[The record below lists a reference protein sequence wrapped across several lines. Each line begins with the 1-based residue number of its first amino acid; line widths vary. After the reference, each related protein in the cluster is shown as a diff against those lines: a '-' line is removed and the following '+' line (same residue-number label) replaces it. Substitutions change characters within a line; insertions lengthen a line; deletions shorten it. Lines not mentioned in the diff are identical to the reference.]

1 MNSETGPTTLDL
13 WNLRAARARL
23 LADRYGASRE
33 ILLFY
38 AGLAEWQG
46 QMAGRVKTLAGL
58 EEFFPSLLDLVRRT
72 GPAALGQAAR
82 DLDVSRR
89 RVLLEEYWE
98 GRARNSPA
106 DFFARV
112 LLQPYAATLTPGQ
125 ECPWCQEPP
134 QVGRLRPQG
143 EGLAL
148 DLVCALCL
156 RCRPFPRARCPGCNE
171 SVEANLSNLSAPDF
185 PQLRL
190 QACETCRGYLPL
202 VDLSRDPEAIPEV
215 DELAGLPL
223 DLWAHDQGYHKLH
236 PNLAGI

>member
-1 MNSETGPTTLDL
+1 VNSVSHQVAPDL

-23 LADRYGASRE
+23 LAERYDASRE

-46 QMAGRVKTLAGL
+46 RMAERVKTLAGL
-58 EEFFPSLLDLVRRT
+58 EEFFPALLDLVRRT
-72 GPAALGQAAR
+72 GPAALGQAASE
-82 DLDVSRR
+82 LDASGGW
-89 RVLLEEYWE
+89 VLLDEYWE
-98 GRARNSPA
+98 RRSRHSPA

-112 LLQPYAATLTPGQ
+112 LLQIYAATLTAGQ

-156 RCRPFPRARCPGCNE
+156 RCRPFPRACCPGCDE
-171 SVEANLSNLSAPDF
+171 SAEANLSNLSAPDF
-185 PQLRL
+185 PHLRL

-202 VDLSRDPEAIPEV
+202 VDLSRDPQAIPEV

-223 DLWAHDQGYHKLH
+223 DLWAHDQGYHKLQ